1 LRLYLAITLH
11 SGQAFYSKWE
21 DNPMSESQSGPIV
34 PTIWAALDGSFD
46 YWLHGVLRKPE
57 FYWMF
62 AAVVMIIS
70 FGVFME
76 LQHRLCLAGWQ
87 DPIGRAWR
95 RSRTQKSSPA
105 ERRDATSFPLGVT
118 DEQFRRYRAFVDRV
132 RSEYEAS
139 VDIDANIEFELAHF
153 ETDGRVV
160 VNVYPKTKMGEAMIG
175 PVRAR
180 LERQ

>member
-1 LRLYLAITLH
+1 
-11 SGQAFYSKWE
+11 
-21 DNPMSESQSGPIV
+21 MSESQSGPIV

-46 YWLHGVLRKPE
+46 YWLHGALQKPE

-62 AAVVMIIS
+62 AAVVMIVS

-76 LQHRLCLAGWQ
+76 LQHRLCLAGWE

-95 RSRTQKSSPA
+95 SRTRKGAPA
-105 ERRDATSFPLGVT
+105 ERRDVPNYLLDVS
-118 DEQFRRYRAFVDRV
+118 DEQFRRYRAFVDQV
-132 RSEYEAS
+132 RSECEAS
-139 VDIDANIEFELAHF
+139 ADLDSNIEFEFSHF
-153 ETDGRVV
+153 EADGRVV
-160 VNVYPKTKMGEAMIG
+160 VNVYPKTKIGETMIG

>member
-1 LRLYLAITLH
+1 LRLDLVVTLLG
-11 SGQAFYSKWE
+11 GQAFYSKWE
-21 DNPMSESQSGPIV
+21 DKPMSESQSGPIV
-34 PTIWAALDGSFD
+34 PAIWAALDGSFD

-57 FYWMF
+57 FYWAF
-62 AAVVMIIS
+62 AAVVMIVS
-70 FGVFME
+70 FGAFME

-95 RSRTQKSSPA
+95 RLRTRNTVPA
-105 ERRDATSFPLGVT
+105 ERSDASFLLGVT

-132 RSEYEAS
+132 RCECGAPA
-139 VDIDANIEFELAHF
+139 DLDANIEFELSHF
-153 ETDGRVV
+153 EADGRVV
-160 VNVYPKTKMGEAMIG
+160 VNVYPKTKIGEAMIG